1 MSSTNLTHDGHVLII
16 EFAEPET
23 RNTLS
28 VDLMGEIADAFTAAA
43 NDDNVRV
50 VITTGAGSTYSAGG
64 DLQRMSGTGAAKHST
79 WTGYGRY
86 GMPPLTPQAKLL
98 DQLGP
103 GRWVEVLTRLDKPT
117 IAALNG
123 SAAGGGLCLA
133 LLHDFRIAVPEAKF
147 ATAFMRIGVTPEM
160 GMSYLLPRLIG
171 WRAATDLLLGGR
183 TVDAEEA
190 ATLGMVDE
198 LAPSGAALTSALTL
212 AHELAALPPLAL
224 RQTKSL
230 LRRAQHT
237 TFEQHLLE
245 ENQVQQRL
253 FATED
258 HKEGVHAFLERR
270 PPVFRGR

>member
-1 MSSTNLTHDGHVLII
+1 MSATKLTYDGHVLII
-16 EFAEPET
+16 EFAEPDT

-28 VDLMGEIADAFTAAA
+28 IDLMGEIADAFTAAA

-50 VITTGAGSTYSAGG
+50 IITTGAGSTYSAGG
-64 DLQRMSGTGAAKHST
+64 DLQRMSGAGAKNST
-79 WTGYGRY
+79 WTSYGRY
-86 GMPPLTPQAKLL
+86 GMPPLSPQAKFL

-147 ATAFMRIGVTPEM
+147 AAAFMRLGITPEM

-171 WRAATDLLLGGR
+171 WRPARDLLLRGR
-183 TVDAEEA
+183 TIDANEA
-190 ATLGMVDE
+190 AALGLVDE
-198 LAPSGAALTSALTL
+198 LAPSGAVLSCALTL

-237 TFEQHLLE
+237 TFEQHLLD

-253 FATED
+253 LTTED

-270 PPVFRGR
+270 SPVFRGR